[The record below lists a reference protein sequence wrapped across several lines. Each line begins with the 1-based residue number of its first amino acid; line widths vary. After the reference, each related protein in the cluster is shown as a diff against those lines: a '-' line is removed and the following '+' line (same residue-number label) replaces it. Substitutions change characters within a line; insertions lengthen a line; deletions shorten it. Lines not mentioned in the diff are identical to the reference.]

1 MMNGSA
7 AKVKPDW
14 MSDGRS
20 SSGVYKTE
28 PRLEPIGL
36 EDEFGHPD
44 TEQAL
49 GTSIFQFIGS
59 SLEGGPR
66 GIHPA
71 THIVAL
77 AAIAGYSARISVA
90 LKASRGETDD
100 DFRRISINRTTSVIA
115 SEQVNCLV
123 LGMDK
128 PSFAGIVV
136 GFALR
141 CGLLQVPDM
150 NALLQGHLSAAGT
163 NQQSWTD
170 CKSDVPPESLLMMY
184 WEQVARF
191 FRNTPRGIDLA
202 PMAAAHASGE
212 AISVYREA
220 IPVDQSLHLAL
231 NTAIAMSKI
240 DRSF

>member
-1 MMNGSA
+1 M
-7 AKVKPDW
+7 KLDW
-14 MSDGRS
+14 KSDGQS
-20 SSGVYKTE
+20 SPTGTFNAE
-28 PRLEPIGL
+28 PRVEPIGP
-36 EDEFGHPD
+36 EDQFGHSD

-59 SLEGGPR
+59 SLEGGPK

-77 AAIAGYSARISVA
+77 AAIAGYSARLSVA

-100 DFRRISINRTTSVIA
+100 DFRRISVNRTTSVIA

-123 LGMDK
+123 LGMDR

-136 GFALR
+136 GLSLR
-141 CGLLQVPDM
+141 CGLMQVPDM
-150 NALLQGHLSAAGT
+150 NALLQGYLSAAGT
-163 NQQSWTD
+163 SQQSWTA
-170 CKSDVPPESLLMMY
+170 CKSEVPPESLLMMY

-191 FRNTPRGIDLA
+191 FRNTPGGIDLA
-202 PMAAAHASGE
+202 PLAAAHASGE

-220 IPVDQSLHLAL
+220 IPVDQALHLAL

-240 DRSF
+240 DKSF